1 MHISDLSLYVCSSDL
16 SEDKFIPGLRALADA
31 VHAAGSKLCVQS
43 THHGKVSRIDTLQ
56 GRPLLVPSE
65 PDYTLDMRAL
75 ADNTGEELVRM
86 GAVTGGRQPSHHG
99 ATADD
104 LVWLVEPWTRSEEAR
119 VGKEG
124 CSTVRSRG

>member
-86 GAVTGGRQPSHHG
+86 GAVTGGRQPSHHV

-104 LVWLVEPWTRSEEAR
+104 LVWSVETGSGACRER
-119 VGKEG
+119 VVQNG
-124 CSTVRSRG
+124 